1 MLSVRRVILLSSIL
15 CLLIFSSV
23 GKAQTIKEELFEI
36 DKLRAGFDTP
46 FDEVEKRCNKLLQ
59 KYTKPEE
66 QGKIY
71 YELTKVEG
79 QSGFQRPAK
88 AIEYAKKALELP
100 QDPWRTARLHGYW
113 GSAIQ
118 VAHRGTHDK
127 EMVKARRE
135 AVIPYLQGLRKL
147 QQYNLPEV
155 KPRIPMAGFIT
166 HDGPTDSEE
175 YRKMKLKHEK
185 EVAAQKLAKFQRSMI
200 EHRDILTLQVS
211 GMYSRFPWASDEI
224 RELATK
230 ILKDEDAVERLMSA
244 IDAAVQQRIREL
256 GWEPELPDMNSVVV
270 QVDPDMNS
278 LMEQVDKDKGISG
291 SKEFFIPTP
300 SDQTADVLGNTS
312 QTDDDGSASWIVCAL
327 ILCTALAGGILY
339 YVGMQRKKAERY

>member
-1 MLSVRRVILLSSIL
+1 MSSMRRAILLSGIL
-15 CLLIFSSV
+15 YLLVFSSV
-23 GKAQTIKEELFEI
+23 GKAETVEEELFEI

-59 KYTKPEE
+59 TYTEPEE
-66 QGKIY
+66 QGRIY

-100 QDPWRTARLHGYW
+100 QDPWRTTRLYEYW

-127 EMVKARRE
+127 EMAKARRQ
-135 AVIPYLQGLRKL
+135 AVILYLQGLREL
-147 QQYNLPEV
+147 QQYDLPEV
-155 KPRIPMAGFIT
+155 KPPIPMAGFIT
-166 HDGPTDSEE
+166 HAGPTDSEE
-175 YRKMKLKHEK
+175 YRKLKRKQEK
-185 EVAAQKLAKFQRSMI
+185 EIAAQKLAKFQRSMI

-230 ILKDEDAVERLMSA
+230 ILKDKDAVERLMSA
-244 IDAAVQQRIREL
+244 VDAAVQQRIREL

-278 LMEQVDKDKGISG
+278 LVEQVDKDKRILG
-291 SKEFFIPTP
+291 SRESFIPTV

-312 QTDDDGSASWIVCAL
+312 QADDEGSVAWIVSVL

-339 YVGMQRKKAERY
+339 YVGMQRKKTERN